1 MLIATQCNE
10 FPGRKGR
17 PGLWKSAPYDVRLPR
32 APPKNDDKNC
42 QSFGRLWLLVRLRS
56 PVKIGPDLK
65 FMLKINDLGGIR
77 RFRSGTPCGFERAI
91 QFMYSIWTI
100 Q

>member
-1 MLIATQCNE
+1 M
-10 FPGRKGR
+10 
-17 PGLWKSAPYDVRLPR
+17 
-32 APPKNDDKNC
+32 
-42 QSFGRLWLLVRLRS
+42 
-56 PVKIGPDLK
+56 GPDLK
-65 FMLKINDLGGIR
+65 FTLKINDLHGIR